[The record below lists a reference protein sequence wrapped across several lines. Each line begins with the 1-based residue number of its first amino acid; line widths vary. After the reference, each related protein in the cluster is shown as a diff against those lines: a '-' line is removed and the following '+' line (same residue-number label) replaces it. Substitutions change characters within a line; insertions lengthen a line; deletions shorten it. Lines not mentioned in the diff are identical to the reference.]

1 LPLIANKHRENQ
13 NSNRNRSSPVLDIGN
28 FLQSIV
34 MNSAKVNQPLR
45 VSSVLWNPIYLQE
58 SVLSSVLLL
67 LYKIQEC
74 PVTVQIE
81 RGIPD

>member
-1 LPLIANKHRENQ
+1 
-13 NSNRNRSSPVLDIGN
+13 
-28 FLQSIV
+28 